1 LYRCSWLRIDR
12 LTRSQKPDRRISI
25 RLLAPQQAR
34 QATSDTEYDD
44 RNQKHQRHDGRR
56 AGGFSLPLV
65 PQPSHALHVIVA
77 TPLLLGTPAL
87 APIQII
93 EIVRI
98 VIVAPRYCPPTVGF

>member
-1 LYRCSWLRIDR
+1 LYRCSWLRHDR
-12 LTRSQKPDRRISI
+12 LTGSQKPDRRIPVRPI
-25 RLLAPQQAR
+25 APQQAR

-44 RNQKHQRHDGRR
+44 RNEKHQHHDGRR

-77 TPLLLGTPAL
+77 TPILLGAPAL

-98 VIVAPRYCPPTVGF
+98 VIVASHY